1 MSHFQSSPV
10 QSSINP
16 DPDLLLPG
24 LDEGEI
30 IVIRSKRRKR
40 TISAYRQGGRIVVSI
55 PARLTKAQERSAV
68 PEMVAKIRAQEEAK
82 TVDESALASRIDEL
96 LTSFAPEIT
105 ERPASVTWRTMRERW
120 GSCTNIDATIRISSR
135 LQTMVRLSRRPC
147 LVIPRRSK
155 PRPTSMG
162 TKQPNP
168 TSRRP
173 ICPDSSPD
181 PRWITPPCNLR
192 HAQKTLLSLAHK
204 APFRLVCG

>member
-82 TVDESALASRIDEL
+82 TVDKSALASRIDEL

-135 LQTMVRLSRRPC
+135 LQRTPAYVLDFVLYHEAIHLRYGDHGQAFKETLSRYPQEIQAQAY
-147 LVIPRRSK
+147 LDGYEAAESDLTAPDL
-155 PRPTSMG
+155 
-162 TKQPNP
+162 
-168 TSRRP
+168 SR
-173 ICPDSSPD
+173 
-181 PRWITPPCNLR
+181 
-192 HAQKTLLSLAHK
+192 
-204 APFRLVCG
+204 